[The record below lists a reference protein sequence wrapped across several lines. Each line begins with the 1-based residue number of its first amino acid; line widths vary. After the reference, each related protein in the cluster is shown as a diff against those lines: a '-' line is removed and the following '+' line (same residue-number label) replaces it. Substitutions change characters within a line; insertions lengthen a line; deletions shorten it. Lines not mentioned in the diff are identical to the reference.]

1 MIRIILIVQ
10 WSCQTDKVQNENDK
24 QFLLK
29 QHIPEVSAEFAD
41 EYCKAVTRRSFSE
54 HTNMQRCSRKDLS
67 IFFTHKASCSFQ
79 ETGNLHCVA
88 LFAGYWV
95 LSICIAKT
103 I

>member
-1 MIRIILIVQ
+1 M
-10 WSCQTDKVQNENDK
+10 QNENDK

-67 IFFTHKASCSFQ
+67 IFFLLIKHHVPFRKQGIFI
-79 ETGNLHCVA
+79 A
-88 LFAGYWV
+88 LPCLLDTECCPSALPKQF
-95 LSICIAKT
+95 KT
-103 I
+103 DRL